1 MFRFEKLDVWQLAID
16 FSDQIY
22 RATREF
28 PSEERFGLTNQL
40 RRAAVS
46 IAANIAEGSGR
57 WSDRDFVRFIEI
69 AYGSLMETVSHLRI
83 AERQQFLTASVS
95 QTLVDVADRLARM
108 LSGLRKA
115 RGGDES
121 SS

>member
-83 AERQQFLTASVS
+83 AERQQFLTAAVS